1 MANKQNLHPI
11 RSKDEARER
20 GRMGGKASGEARRER
35 KALRDNLLLLLA
47 SPMKDADGKPTGKTV
62 QEEILFALVQRA
74 MTGDP
79 RAFELIRDTI
89 GEKPVQEISVGTP
102 DFSALDE
109 AFAAM
114 DRGGSVASEQEN
126 NRQNGG

>member
-1 MANKQNLHPI
+1 MPNEKNLRYV
-11 RSKDEARER
+11 RSTSEAREL
-20 GRMGGKASGEARRER
+20 GRKGGIASGESRRER
-35 KALRDNLLLLLA
+35 KALRENLLLLLA

-62 QEEILFALVQRA
+62 QEEILLALVQRA

-102 DFSALDE
+102 DFSALEE

-114 DRGGSVASEQEN
+114 DRGASEQAN